1 MATAMPSAK
10 ITVFSTAAAAP
21 PAAACG
27 TSSTESSTPAS
38 PYAAVSQPTAAA
50 RREAG
55 TGTGTGASSGASLLS
70 GRPSSAQPQAG
81 HWAAYTG
88 VSQMVARRTGSACPQ
103 AGQAQCRR
111 THRAFTPHKRHS
123 SAPSQPR
130 QARASKR
137 RFSTRPSKSSGTA
150 GIAATHSSKADS
162 TVRRHARWARPQAGL
177 CFSCRGCP
185 GGRRGGV
192 SFMAMPPFC
201 AGLHAAAR
209 SARFLLPRP
218 GCTPARRRGKISA
231 GHAVF
236 CSCSP
241 LYHNMPGK
249 RLFFA
254 GARPAHA
261 RPCRAAPLG
270 VRNAERGLPFR
281 GPCPASAAAAVTAA
295 RIAWQ
300 CAGGTRC
307 RVL

>member
-1 MATAMPSAK
+1 
-10 ITVFSTAAAAP
+10 
-21 PAAACG
+21 
-27 TSSTESSTPAS
+27 
-38 PYAAVSQPTAAA
+38 
-50 RREAG
+50 
-55 TGTGTGASSGASLLS
+55 
-70 GRPSSAQPQAG
+70 
-81 HWAAYTG
+81 
-88 VSQMVARRTGSACPQ
+88 MVARRTGSACPQ